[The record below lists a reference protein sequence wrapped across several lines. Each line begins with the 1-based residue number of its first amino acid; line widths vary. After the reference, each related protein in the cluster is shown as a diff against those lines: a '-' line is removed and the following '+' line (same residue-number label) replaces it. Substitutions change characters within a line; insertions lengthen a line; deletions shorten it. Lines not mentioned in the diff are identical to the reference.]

1 MCENKIHTKC
11 IQQRKQGCDWELAA
25 FFEEYSSKRSCRY
38 PAAFAY
44 LCAVHSFQELYT
56 VCSVGS
62 FSSKTSTGQTT
73 CTKCPDGYTSNPGAS
88 SALDCYITGFGR
100 RSTGTENE
108 TGTQPEGCPG
118 GEAVSVRTGVCVYC
132 AAGKYSPDGAPDCV
146 TCPSG
151 KFSATKA
158 AQCTDC
164 VVGTSLAGSSTCNVS
179 IS

>member
-1 MCENKIHTKC
+1 MFRVGWRRE
-11 IQQRKQGCDWELAA
+11 GELDL
-25 FFEEYSSKRSCRY
+25 ERRNRN
-38 PAAFAY
+38 
-44 LCAVHSFQELYT
+44 T
-56 VCSVGS
+56 VER
-62 FSSKTSTGQTT
+62 
-73 CTKCPDGYTSNPGAS
+73 KCPDGYTSNPGAS
-88 SALDCYITGFGR
+88 SALDCYITGFGT

-164 VVGTSLAGSSTCNVS
+164 VVGTSLAGSSACNVS

>member
-1 MCENKIHTKC
+1 MHECSQEAVRAAFFEEHADRVEILRAEVSLEFTCKRVRAYAPVQEHAFPCAYVCENKIHTKC

-38 PAAFAY
+38 PAGFAY

-100 RSTGTENE
+100 RSKGD
-108 TGTQPEGCPG
+108 
-118 GEAVSVRTGVCVYC
+118 R
-132 AAGKYSPDGAPDCV
+132 KRDRD
-146 TCPSG
+146 
-151 KFSATKA
+151 SA
-158 AQCTDC
+158 
-164 VVGTSLAGSSTCNVS
+164 
-179 IS
+179 